1 MLKGLSQA
9 MQRDYELLQDLFT
22 PTLIRLF
29 ARTNKTSLAQYL
41 DCFTTL
47 IDNAKMPK
55 VILRLSRV
63 LNSRQEP
70 SKSVRE
76 NVAACLERVIMA
88 NSAEDLQPYMTHIEN
103 AIRTAAMDPSPDV
116 RAKIRACFN
125 AYKQKMLDAASK

>member
-1 MLKGLSQA
+1 
-9 MQRDYELLQDLFT
+9 MQRDYEVLQDLFT

-55 VILRLSRV
+55 VILRLTHV
-63 LNSRQEP
+63 LKDQREP

-76 NVAACLERVIMA
+76 NVAACLERAILA
-88 NSAEDLQPYMTHIEN
+88 NTVEDLKPYLTHIEH
-103 AIRTAAMDPSPDV
+103 AIRTAAMDPAPDV